1 MDSDILLNRHHTD
14 GIVPI
19 RMLLLGTAGLGKT
32 QTIRTIVTI
41 LRSEIERIR
50 LKCRVEI
57 CAYAG
62 VDAAIMGI
70 GGKAI
75 WSLFKINPRSKWRN
89 LLVNCPLRDLEREL
103 SHCTLVI
110 VD

>member
-41 LRSEIERIR
+41 LRSEIERME
-50 LKCRVEI
+50 LKCRVAI
-57 CAYAG
+57 CAYTG
-62 VDAAIMGI
+62 SAA
-70 GGKAI
+70 
-75 WSLFKINPRSKWRN
+75 
-89 LLVNCPLRDLEREL
+89 
-103 SHCTLVI
+103 TLM
-110 VD
+110 